1 MYNLHVMSHCMC
13 KLLLYGYGLLVLTPC
28 TYMYLCMNCFNYLHC
43 TVRVF
48 CSYISFYFPHV
59 GILPPPQH
67 FNVSSTNT
75 TLVVSWV
82 APPSLEVSTPP
93 TISHYVL
100 GNNVT
105 NITKTISNPPGC
117 RPSVSCIST
126 LDLSDPSLMIHN
138 GSYGEQNTTILDYNG
153 TIQFTFFAINRA
165 GNGNSTTC
173 IYITPKRELTC

>member
-1 MYNLHVMSHCMC
+1 MC
-13 KLLLYGYGLLVLTPC
+13 KSLLYGYGLLVLTRNVLVHATVLITC
-28 TYMYLCMNCFNYLHC
+28 IILYMH
-43 TVRVF
+43 F
-48 CSYISFYFPHV
+48 CSCISFYFPHLHV
-59 GILPPPQH
+59 GIPPQPLQ
-67 FNVSSTNT
+67 FNVRSTNT
-75 TLVVSWV
+75 ILVVSWV

-100 GNNVT
+100 SNNVT
-105 NITKTISNPPGC
+105 NITKIISNPPGC

-126 LDLSDPSLMIHN
+126 LDLSDPSLL

-153 TIQFTFFAINRA
+153 TIQFTLFAVNGA

>member
-1 MYNLHVMSHCMC
+1 MNSVHV
-13 KLLLYGYGLLVLTPC
+13 
-28 TYMYLCMNCFNYLHC
+28 YL
-43 TVRVF
+43 
-48 CSYISFYFPHV
+48 PHV
-59 GILPPPQH
+59 GIHSLPLQ

-105 NITKTISNPPGC
+105 NITKTISNPTGC
-117 RPSVSCIST
+117 RPSVSCNSS
-126 LDLSDPSLMIHN
+126 LGLSDLLLLIHN

-153 TIQFTFFAINRA
+153 TILFTFFAVNGA
-165 GNGNSTTC
+165 GNGNPTTF
-173 IYITPKRELTC
+173 IYMYIPPKKELTC

>member
-1 MYNLHVMSHCMC
+1 MC
-13 KLLLYGYGLLVLTPC
+13 DFVLVLNS
-28 TYMYLCMNCFNYLHC
+28 L
-43 TVRVF
+43 
-48 CSYISFYFPHV
+48 YFPHLD
-59 GILPPPQH
+59 ILPPPQY

-105 NITKTISNPPGC
+105 NITKTFINPPGC
-117 RPSVSCIST
+117 RPSVSCNSSVN
-126 LDLSDPSLMIHN
+126 LSDPSLITN

-153 TIQFTFFAINRA
+153 TILFTLFAVNGA
-165 GNGNSTTC
+165 GNGNSTKF
-173 IYITPKRELTC
+173 IYITPKRKLQTC